1 MEPDEDGVSLGEYA
15 EEECGLVGG
24 FDVPVDE
31 ANEFCLAYGRYL
43 DQGDLAEAGEEP
55 PRALEAVVEAAPEF
69 LAEAGRDALREL
81 RRAAGRAVPD
91 AEAVQVLAGV
101 EAIYTVASSMC
112 AAG

>member
-31 ANEFCLAYGRYL
+31 ANEFCVAYGRYR
-43 DQGDLAEAGEEP
+43 DQGDLVEAGDEP
-55 PRALEAVVEAAPEF
+55 PRALEAVVDAAPDF
-69 LAEAGRDALREL
+69 LADAGRETLREL
-81 RRAAGRAVPD
+81 DARPD
-91 AEAVQVLAGV
+91 ASCRTREAAQVLAG
-101 EAIYTVASSMC
+101 ARRSSTVASAMC